1 MSLNI
6 ELNDFYITALNKDTL
21 CMAFVSFR
29 FCDMIVDRD
38 VFIAVCFLLRA
49 TCAIGGAATE
59 TSTVSILLTKFPD
72 NVGMVSVCG
81 IFFS

>member
-1 MSLNI
+1 
-6 ELNDFYITALNKDTL
+6 
-21 CMAFVSFR
+21 MAFVSFR

-38 VFIAVCFLLRA
+38 VFIAVCFVLRA

-81 IFFS
+81 IFFLEFKLDQFCNKRIVGLKM

>member
-1 MSLNI
+1 
-6 ELNDFYITALNKDTL
+6 
-21 CMAFVSFR
+21 MAFVSFR

-38 VFIAVCFLLRA
+38 VFIAVCFVLRA
-49 TCAIGGAATE
+49 ACAIGGAATE

-81 IFFS
+81 IFFLEFKLNQFCNKCIVGLKM

>member
-1 MSLNI
+1 
-6 ELNDFYITALNKDTL
+6 
-21 CMAFVSFR
+21 MAFVSFR

-38 VFIAVCFLLRA
+38 VFIAVCFVLRA

-81 IFFS
+81 IFFFLEFKLNQFCNKCIVGLKM

>member
-1 MSLNI
+1 
-6 ELNDFYITALNKDTL
+6 
-21 CMAFVSFR
+21 MAFVSFR

-38 VFIAVCFLLRA
+38 VFIAVCFVLRA

-81 IFFS
+81 IFFLEFKLNQFCNKRIVGLKM